1 LGRIELRCEISANES
16 IVVEPQED
24 TALDISIVDDSDS
37 PSPARRLDSAEEA
50 MEIDSR
56 PSLSQHSGPLHQGQ
70 QHERHQF
77 HQPLPKMEPNRQSL
91 PTPSAIRSPTTL
103 APLHS
108 IPTKAPSN
116 PLPSVSPAVR
126 PHDLPYGTQPSS
138 REQSIGSVGRRDFP
152 PNAAQIR
159 SPSEPRNANGS
170 VYPRSLGEVSLDAIE
185 RLQTQTSQNSGALAA
200 HTRDIRR
207 GEESFALLE
216 ATLRRDFATQ
226 VQSQT
231 ADIQRVDEA
240 VARLHLEMQS
250 MRQALETVS
259 HELAINRAEMQRG
272 AHGQAV
278 AVPDA
283 AIELMAQQV
292 AVMSHKTSELD
303 NLRVTV
309 EIMKKKIHYLE
320 QGAKPVKPASA
331 LQTNPHAF
339 QPPQSSGSPRIHA
352 TPQAA
357 PKTASPMQ
365 TPSNLPTY
373 QSFGQASSSTM
384 ADTSNRPDPT
394 PSQSTGWASVNAGTK
409 RTHMS
414 SVESPRE
421 GAAHVPGSPKR
432 QRIAASDPHVSNT
445 PSQSRP
451 TQPSFERRDTEGSD
465 SRLHAPTPTL
475 PSQHSI
481 SESILAS
488 QTPQSSYVPY
498 TTQDGPSDDSWRPE
512 SQRLIEHRPRG
523 RGRGGG
529 PGSRGGRGRK
539 SLPAQIHRPGTPEW
553 ERDDW
558 QGVSELQAG
567 PDSYYNHVAR
577 SGRGIARRGS
587 GGGGGGRG
595 GYTQSERAVSLGSQ
609 GVSPGFRM
617 GSPNDP
623 YAHTKK
629 TRTKPIRNADGVL
642 IRKDGRPDMR
652 SQSSAA
658 NLRKVHAR
666 KEGDQS
672 TQGSPTGFTPTN
684 LHHAASV
691 DGPDSPSP
699 SGDHQAAPS
708 SVQRKHN
715 AIMGKM
721 FPSGLEES
729 RRQNDYA
736 HQVFE
741 DDRDHTAHPRNQHHH
756 QAAKAIK
763 SAMKIKKEQSEQVE
777 DSPNDG
783 DVDMDRVEEH
793 EQPETE
799 QHTPDE
805 HFHDASSGE
814 QPELQATQEMQEPMV
829 PETQAVE
836 AESSSTLTASTHTL
850 T

>member
-1 LGRIELRCEISANES
+1 
-16 IVVEPQED
+16 VVEPQED
-24 TALDISIVDDSDS
+24 TAPDLSIVDDSDS
-37 PSPARRLDSAEEA
+37 PSPARPTDLTEEA

-56 PSLSQHSGPLHQGQ
+56 PPPSQHPGSLHTGQ

-77 HQPLPKMEPNRQSL
+77 HQPLPQMEANRQSL
-91 PTPSAIRSPTTL
+91 PPPPAIRSPTTL
-103 APLHS
+103 APLQS
-108 IPTKAPSN
+108 IPPKAPNN
-116 PLPSVSPAVR
+116 PLPSISPAVR
-126 PHDLPYGTQPSS
+126 PHDLPYSAHPST
-138 REQSIGSVGRRDFP
+138 RESSISSVGRRDFP
-152 PNAAQIR
+152 QNAAQLR
-159 SPSEPRNANGS
+159 SPSEPRNANGNA
-170 VYPRSLGEVSLDAIE
+170 YPRPVGEVSLDAIE
-185 RLQTQTSQNSGALAA
+185 RLQTQISQNSGALAA

-240 VARLHLEMQS
+240 VARLHLEMQG
-250 MRQALETVS
+250 MRQALDTVS

-283 AIELMAQQV
+283 ALELMAQQV

-320 QGAKPVKPASA
+320 QGAKPAKSASA

-339 QPPQSSGSPRIHA
+339 QPPQSSGSPLIHG

-357 PKTASPMQ
+357 PKTQSPMQ
-365 TPSNLPTY
+365 TPSHPPTY
-373 QSFGQASSSTM
+373 QSFGPTSSSTM
-384 ADTSNRPDPT
+384 AEASHRNDAT

-432 QRIAASDPHVSNT
+432 QRMDASEPHVSHT
-445 PSQSRP
+445 PSQSHP

-465 SRLHAPTPTL
+465 PRLHAPTPTL

-481 SESILAS
+481 PESILAS
-488 QTPQSSYVPY
+488 QTPQSTYVPY

-529 PGSRGGRGRK
+529 PGSRGGRVRK
-539 SLPAQIHRPGTPEW
+539 SLPAQIHRVGTPDW

-558 QGVSELQAG
+558 QGVSDLQAG

-587 GGGGGGRG
+587 GGGGGRG

-666 KEGDQS
+666 KEGEAS

-699 SGDHQAAPS
+699 SGDNQDAPS
-708 SVQRKHN
+708 SVQRKHK

-736 HQVFE
+736 QQVFE

-756 QAAKAIK
+756 NAAKAIK
-763 SAMKIKKEQSEQVE
+763 SAMKIKKEQHEQVD

-783 DVDMDRVEEH
+783 DVDMDRAEEH
-793 EQPETE
+793 DQLETE
-799 QHTPDE
+799 QQTPDE

-814 QPELQATQEMQEPMV
+814 QAEAHATQETQEPMV
-829 PETQAVE
+829 PETQA
-836 AESSSTLTASTHTL
+836 AEVQSSSTLTASTHTL
-850 T
+850 A